1 MKVTYNWLKDF
12 LNIKISPKVL
22 AEKLTMAGL
31 EVVSLEEAGGDFVF
45 EIEITSNRP
54 DWLSVLGVA
63 REISAITGEKL
74 KTVNL
79 KEPKIKAKELKPIKI
94 SVQDKKD
101 CPFYSARVICEV
113 RVGPSPQWL
122 KERLELL
129 GCRSVNNIVDITNY
143 VLFELGHPLHAF
155 DLDLL
160 AQEEIVVRRAKPG
173 EKITTLDNQLRLLGH
188 DILIIADKDKPVA
201 IAGVMGGKDTEV
213 TRKTRNILLESAV
226 FNPVLVRHARQ
237 RLGLQSE
244 SAYRFE
250 RGANLET
257 AKIASLAAQA
267 LICKLASGKPCG
279 YKSSGI
285 SKSSGALIKLEVA
298 YVNRIL
304 GANIPSLKIKQI
316 LSGLGFN
323 LKAQHPALSDRPVRA
338 SAQAKNTLVI
348 KVPGFRQD
356 VKLPIDLVEEIARI
370 YGYTEIAQTLP
381 AIKPNANICGKKDTV
396 SHIKNVLVGLGLQ
409 EAITYSLVD
418 RDLLAKSGIKPDAQP
433 VEILNPL
440 SKEQEVLRP
449 TLLPSLI
456 RCLAYNLDRQQ
467 EYVNIFEIA
476 NVFSCGANVAQ
487 HPALSRLGI
496 KDCQVRPSWADRPV
510 RAAARELLSLGIA
523 LCGMNSFLT
532 KQGLVRDEV
541 TLLHLKG
548 ILEGLFNKLGIRDYD
563 FRNQGERAVS
573 IVINQQETG
582 IMLNLNKQVLDAFGI
597 KNKQVILAEVDLEK
611 IFAHINLG
619 KKFSGIPKYPAITR
633 DISFMIKDD
642 ISVKGLL
649 AAIEAKGLPL
659 LRSAKVVDYYQG
671 KQIPAGCKGLTVS
684 CVYRANDRTLTEEEL
699 APLHNSICSLLEE
712 RFGIKLRTCQSAAEG
727 GAPANPI

>member
-1 MKVTYNWLKDF
+1 VKVTYNWLKDF

-22 AEKLTMAGL
+22 ADKLTMAGL

-54 DWLSVLGVA
+54 DWLSILGVA
-63 REISAITGEKL
+63 REISAITGAKL
-74 KTVNL
+74 KTANL
-79 KEPKIKAKELKPIKI
+79 KEPKIKAKEFKPIKI
-94 SVQDKKD
+94 SIADKKD
-101 CPFYSARVICEV
+101 CSFYSARIICDV
-113 RVGPSPQWL
+113 KVGPSPDWL
-122 KERLELL
+122 KKRLELL

-173 EKITTLDNQLRLLGH
+173 EKITTLDNQLRPLSH
-188 DILIIADKDKPVA
+188 DILIIADKDKPQA

-213 TRKTRNILLESAV
+213 TGKTRNILLESAV
-226 FNPVLVRHARQ
+226 FNPVLIRRARQ
-237 RLGLQSE
+237 RLSLQSE

-250 RGANLET
+250 RGVNLES
-257 AKIASLAAQA
+257 AKIASLAAQE
-267 LICKLASGKPCG
+267 LICKLASGKPRG

-304 GANIPSLKIKQI
+304 GANIPAFKIKRI
-316 LSGLGFN
+316 LSGLGFK
-323 LKAQHPALSDRPVRA
+323 LKAQHPALSHLGIKDCQVRPSRADRPVRA

-370 YGYTEIAQTLP
+370 YGYTEIAKTLP
-381 AIKPNANICGKKDTV
+381 AIKPNVNICGKRDTV

-418 RDLLAKSGIKPDAQP
+418 RDLLAKSGIKPDAQL

-440 SKEQEVLRP
+440 SREQEVLRP

-476 NVFSCGANVAQ
+476 NIFSC
-487 HPALSRLGI
+487 S
-496 KDCQVRPSWADRPV
+496 ADAP
-510 RAAARELLSLGIA
+510 RERFSLGIA
-523 LCGMNSFLT
+523 LCGTRSFLT
-532 KQGLVRDEV
+532 KDGLVRDEV

-548 ILEGLFNKLGIRDYD
+548 ILEGLFSNLGIRDYD
-563 FRNQGERAVS
+563 FRDQGERGVS

-582 IMLNLNKQVLDAFGI
+582 IMLNLKKQVLDAFGI

-611 IFAHINLG
+611 IFTLINLG
-619 KKFSGIPKYPAITR
+619 KKFSGLPRYPAITR
-633 DISFMIKDD
+633 DISFIVKND
-642 ISVKGLL
+642 ISVKGML
-649 AAIEAKGLPL
+649 AAIAAKGLPL
-659 LRSAKVVDYYQG
+659 LRSTEVVDYYQG

-684 CVYRANDRTLTEEEL
+684 CVYRADDRTLTEEEL
-699 APLHNSICSLLEE
+699 TPLHDAICSLLEE
-712 RFGIKLRTCQSAAEG
+712 RFSIKLR
-727 GAPANPI
+727 